1 MTPRRYFSAFPR
13 TSSIILSKEVAWTTQ
28 VFSSREKADTVSD
41 GITSSPSSHHL
52 SPTPTNVLCSLV
64 ALLALLA
71 SILLKISSLFL
82 FHEIPFCKFECFP
95 CNFSRDHSGGC
106 PGVPVHGGIPIVFT
120 SIHGVVTQ
128 FVNVS
133 FLCVP
138 VHEDT
143 TPFRFERKSIHTHG
157 NISILASKDE
167 SLESGLNSGM
177 RGTTVHWNKQM
188 RFLIPL
194 ENLCKNRLCFS
205 NVDR

>member
-1 MTPRRYFSAFPR
+1 MRKFQNLPEAYVNQTWRLLRNCRNCVPDDMTPRRYFSAFPR

-52 SPTPTNVLCSLV
+52 SPTPTNVVCSLV

-71 SILLKISSLFL
+71 SILLKISSPFR

-95 CNFSRDHSGGC
+95 CNFSRDHSA
-106 PGVPVHGGIPIVFT
+106 
-120 SIHGVVTQ
+120 
-128 FVNVS
+128 
-133 FLCVP
+133 LK
-138 VHEDT
+138 E
-143 TPFRFERKSIHTHG
+143 KLIHTHG
-157 NISILASKDE
+157 NISILASKDK

-177 RGTTVHWNKQM
+177 HGTTVHWNKQM
-188 RFLIPL
+188 RFLILL
-194 ENLCKNRLCFS
+194 ENLCKNKLRFS